1 MYFCTAAK
9 LRCKSLQKRGE
20 HTLGMKP
27 NYLSAE
33 YFFSMKQK
41 TLFLDGGYPPY
52 NQKAAKIFRRLFS
65 GPRVGRFLDFGL
77 WEQSSRHQ
85 QSTFGIM
92 EKYNYDFNDHCI
104 QYKIINCKIFSYSL
118 NFFFKSIKIYMNMN
132 WFTRFLFTYYLWFVK
147 VVLFFLLWPVK
158 NDIRI

>member
-1 MYFCTAAK
+1 MHNKSDSLALA
-9 LRCKSLQKRGE
+9 LAEIRCIFAQQPNCVASLSSLYQKRGE

-132 WFTRFLFTYYLWFVK
+132 
-147 VVLFFLLWPVK
+147 
-158 NDIRI
+158 